1 MWSGESASQRA
12 LAVCPIILL
21 RVILR
26 FCCRNA
32 VMREQVPG
40 CGSVNRPGWL
50 ASFSV
55 SVDGICGQARTQS
68 GWRVPGC
75 GSVNRRGWLAS
86 FSVSVDETRPGADA
100 IRTARAGLRQ
110 REQADLVRVHGHP
123 PFLSMKCGRAR
134 TQVCGLWQCTRL
146 NCFAS
151 FFVSVAEMRSG
162 ASANRILTTCQS
174 FCFAL
179 SPVTGIRSGVSA
191 CRASAA

>member
-40 CGSVNRPGWL
+40 CGSVNRPGWF

-55 SVDGICGQARTQS
+55 SVDGMQS
-68 GWRVPGC
+68 
-75 GSVNRRGWLAS
+75 
-86 FSVSVDETRPGADA
+86 GADA

-123 PFLSMKCGRAR
+123 PFLSMECGRAR

-146 NCFAS
+146 DCFAS

-174 FCFAL
+174 FCFA
-179 SPVTGIRSGVSA
+179 SSSVTGIRSGVSA

>member
-40 CGSVNRPGWL
+40 CGSVNRRGWL

-75 GSVNRRGWLAS
+75 GSVNRPGRLAS

-100 IRTARAGLRQ
+100 IRTARAGLWQ
-110 REQADLVRVHGHP
+110 REQAGLVRVHGHP
-123 PFLSMKCGRAR
+123 PFLLMVCSQAR
-134 TQVCGLWQCTRL
+134 TQSGRHVPGCGSVNRPGW
-146 NCFAS
+146 FAS
-151 FFVSVAEMRSG
+151 FSVSVDGMRPG
-162 ASANRILTTCQS
+162 ANARSARARWGGYTSLV
-174 FCFAL
+174 FR
-179 SPVTGIRSGVSA
+179 VTL
-191 CRASAA
+191 

>member
-1 MWSGESASQRA
+1 MRPGANASLRA

-55 SVDGICGQARTQS
+55 SVD
-68 GWRVPGC
+68 
-75 GSVNRRGWLAS
+75 
-86 FSVSVDETRPGADA
+86 ETRPGADA

-123 PFLSMKCGRAR
+123 PFLSMVCSQVR
-134 TQVCGLWQCTRL
+134 TQSGRQVPGCGSVNRPGWLASFSVSVDETRPGADAIRMARAGLRQREQAGLVRVILRFCRWNAAGRERMKRPRPVGWVTRL
-146 NCFAS
+146 WF
-151 FFVSVAEMRSG
+151 SG
-162 ASANRILTTCQS
+162 SRCDDTA
-174 FCFAL
+174 
-179 SPVTGIRSGVSA
+179 
-191 CRASAA
+191 